1 MTRSNLLLT
10 VLPPG
15 SVPSPD
21 FDRSERARYKV
32 LLINPPHIQI
42 RGLYARVVFEP
53 LGLAYVAGALLEAG
67 YPVEI
72 LDTIGEGF
80 DRLSRHDETRD
91 VVGLAFDAIRDRIA
105 QAKPDIVGIG
115 IPFTIRAESAY
126 RIAGMVK
133 AINPAIKT
141 LVGGIHVTGHANE
154 CLGQPQ
160 IDYICMGEGER
171 IIIELADA
179 ILRGGHE
186 ADLARIGGIGYRTA
200 DGQPHINGRESV
212 VMDLDELPQPARHLL
227 PYDRYFS
234 AQKVFATGRYGQRF
248 ATVSTSR
255 GCPYTCNF
263 CTINIL
269 FGRKWRVRS
278 AECVVTEIQALVRD
292 FGVEFIHFED
302 DNLTLDKQRTRRI
315 GELLIE
321 RKVKVTW
328 DTPNG
333 TMAHTLCD
341 ESLLRVLKQSG
352 CKLLCFAPESGDQW
366 AVKNV
371 LKKNIDL
378 SKTQLAVSICKRVGI
393 RTEAFFVIG
402 SVGET
407 KTHIQNTLDFA
418 RDLRRRGLAK
428 CHFHI
433 ATPFEGTDL
442 YDDAKAGGFLV
453 EAPPGCIKLEAP
465 RIATNDFTVQ
475 DIDRF
480 FFEASRINSRI
491 PWSRIQLGFH
501 LLKSD
506 PIRLARAM
514 KRYFIDR
521 VSGLSGEIGL
531 PTK

>member
-1 MTRSNLLLT
+1 MSIHRPILQ
-10 VLPPG
+10 VVDRPLP
-15 SVPSPD
+15 D
-21 FDRSERARYKV
+21 ADRAERAKWKI

-42 RGLYARVVFEP
+42 RGLYARVVFDP

-80 DRLSRHDETRD
+80 DQLSQHDDNRD

-105 QAKPDIVGIG
+105 QANPRIVGIG

-126 RIAGMVK
+126 RIAGIVK
-133 AINPAIKT
+133 AITPTIT
-141 LVGGIHVTGHANE
+141 TVVGGIHVTGHAEE
-154 CLGQPQ
+154 CLSQPSVD
-160 IDYICMGEGER
+160 IICMGEGER
-171 IIIELADA
+171 IIVEVADA
-179 ILRGGHE
+179 LSQGGRD
-186 ADLARIGGIGYRTA
+186 ADLALIGGIGYRNA
-200 DGQPHINGRESV
+200 DGQPQINRREQV
-212 VMDLDELPQPARHLL
+212 VMNLDELPNPARHLL

-278 AECVVTEIQALVRD
+278 AECVVDEIQYLVRE

-321 RKVKVTW
+321 RRVKVVW

-341 ESLLRVLKQSG
+341 DSLLRVLKQSG

-378 SKTQLAVSICKRVGI
+378 EKTKIAVALCKRIGI

-407 KTHIQNTLDFA
+407 KAHIQNTLNYA

-442 YDDAKAGGFLV
+442 YEDAKKGGFLV
-453 EAPPGCIKLEAP
+453 EAPEGCIKLEAP

-491 PWSRIQLGFH
+491 PNKIGLGVH
-501 LLKSD
+501 LLFTNPVK
-506 PIRLARAM
+506 LARALR
-514 KRYFIDR
+514 RYMTQR

-531 PTK
+531 PAEK

>member
-1 MTRSNLLLT
+1 MITRP
-10 VLPPG
+10 VLQVVDRP
-15 SVPSPD
+15 VQEA
-21 FDRSERARYKV
+21 DRSERAKWKV

-105 QAKPDIVGIG
+105 QAQPDIVGIG

-126 RIAGMVK
+126 RIAAIAK

-141 LVGGIHVTGHANE
+141 IVGGIHVTGHAEE
-154 CLGQPQ
+154 CLAQQ
-160 IDYICMGEGER
+160 DVDFICMGEGER

-179 ILRGGHE
+179 IMRGGHDT
-186 ADLARIGGIGYRTA
+186 DLAPIGGIGYRLA
-200 DGQPHINGRESV
+200 GQPHINGRESA
-212 VMDLDELPQPARHLL
+212 VMNLDELPNPARHLL

-278 AECVVTEIQALVRD
+278 AECVVDEIQYLVRE

-302 DNLTLDKQRTRRI
+302 DNLTLDKQRTLRI

-321 RKVKVTW
+321 RRVKVVW

-341 ESLLRVLKQSG
+341 ESLLRVLKKSG

-378 SKTQLAVSICKRVGI
+378 SKTQIAVSMCKKVGI

-407 KTHIQNTLDFA
+407 KTHIQHTLDFA

-428 CHFHI
+428 CHIHI

-442 YDDAKAGGFLV
+442 YEDAKKGGFLV

-480 FFEASRINSRI
+480 FYEASKINGRI
-491 PWSRIQLGFH
+491 PWNRIGLGFH
-501 LLKSD
+501 LLWTD
-506 PIRLARAM
+506 PPRLARAM
-514 KRYFIDR
+514 RRFLTQR